1 LIDLVGREV
10 GSPVPLDRRPAQP
23 GDVFRTGG
31 DITAAVEGL
40 GWRPTVSVAEG
51 VKAQVAW
58 ALANT

>member
-1 LIDLVGREV
+1 
-10 GSPVPLDRRPAQP
+10 
-23 GDVFRTGG
+23 VFRTGG